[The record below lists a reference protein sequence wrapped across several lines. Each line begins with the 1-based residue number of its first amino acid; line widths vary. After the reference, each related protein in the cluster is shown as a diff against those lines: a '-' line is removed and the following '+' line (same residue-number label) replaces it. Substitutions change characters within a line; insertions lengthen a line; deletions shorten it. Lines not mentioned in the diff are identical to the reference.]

1 MKFTFYAYFTDKLKN
16 QGPVAAAEFAKA
28 QGFSSVELLEFP
40 TQKREIVISDDE
52 KAKAL
57 KAALDEKGLS
67 TACYSIGINI
77 FEQNYEIC
85 GKSAEDIL
93 KRCAENA
100 AILGC
105 PYLHHTLTIGLKTL
119 PFDAPM
125 TFEGI
130 FNELCDRAERIAKY
144 ASSLG
149 VTVIYEPQGPFV
161 NGVKNFGIFFDEMK
175 RRGCDVKICGDIGNC
190 LFVDE
195 APELFFKKFAKDIV
209 HVHLKDYIINRQDE
223 MPELLWDKS
232 KGGNMLAET
241 EIGTGII
248 DFDICMQALKE
259 AGYHGSF
266 ALESVLKPYRES
278 QFARDMAFMEENYP
292 FF

>member
-57 KAALDEKGLS
+57 KAALDAKGLS

-85 GKSAEDIL
+85 CKSAEDIL

-119 PFDAPM
+119 PFDSPM

-144 ASSLG
+144 ASSRCYGYLRATG
-149 VTVIYEPQGPFV
+149 TVR
-161 NGVKNFGIFFDEMK
+161 K
-175 RRGCDVKICGDIGNC
+175 RC
-190 LFVDE
+190 
-195 APELFFKKFAKDIV
+195 
-209 HVHLKDYIINRQDE
+209 
-223 MPELLWDKS
+223 
-232 KGGNMLAET
+232 
-241 EIGTGII
+241 
-248 DFDICMQALKE
+248 
-259 AGYHGSF
+259 
-266 ALESVLKPYRES
+266 
-278 QFARDMAFMEENYP
+278 
-292 FF
+292 